1 MTCHKRGVSVWQQI
15 AMALALLSAPL
26 ATAEELGHGT
36 AITFHGDISKSHDI
50 SGITRYK
57 DLLIVCSDE
66 GGRFDVLEESGT
78 NEFRLLNSI
87 PLLDDPD
94 LEVDLEGA
102 ASDGHSLYLIG
113 SHSLARKSTA
123 PDKSRDKNIER
134 MTRIS
139 HARSREAVFR
149 IKLDEHGKRKSKDKI
164 SLSKLLKN
172 DPILGRFTHIPGKEN
187 GVDIEGIATA
197 GDYLYIGF
205 RGPVLRGNYVPV
217 LVMEFDSPDDY
228 ELRYVNLHGRG
239 IRDIAAVEDGFL
251 IIAGPVGEGDESFRL
266 CFWNGKDCVEGTGG
280 LGGEVRTLA
289 TLSSET
295 GKPEGLAVFKETAH
309 DYSVVVAYDG
319 AKDGGTMMFTV
330 AKAP

>member
-1 MTCHKRGVSVWQQI
+1 MTCHKRGVSLCPQI
-15 AMALALLSAPL
+15 AMALTLLSAPF

-36 AITFHGDISKSHDI
+36 PITFRGDISKSDDI

-57 DLLIVCSDE
+57 DWLIVCADE
-66 GGRFDVLEESGT
+66 GGRFDVLKESGP

-87 PLLDDPD
+87 PLLGDPD
-94 LEVDLEGA
+94 LEIDLEGA
-102 ASDGHSLYLIG
+102 AFDGHSLYLIG

-134 MTRIS
+134 MTRIG

-149 IKLDEHGKRKSKDKI
+149 IKLDEHGQLESKNRI

-197 GDYLYIGF
+197 GGYLYVGF

-228 ELRYVNLHGRG
+228 ELRYVNLRGRG
-239 IRDIAAVEDGFL
+239 IRDITAVHDGFL
-251 IIAGPVGEGDESFRL
+251 IIAGPVGGGDDSFRL

-280 LGGEVRTLA
+280 LGGDVRTLA

-295 GKPEGLAVFKETAH
+295 GNPEGLAVFNETAH
-309 DYSVVVAYDG
+309 DYSLVVVYDG
-319 AKDGGTMMFTV
+319 AKDGGAMMFTV